1 MRVCAETQVS
11 NAPPMRYAGRASQ
24 LWGLLV
30 ILPVV
35 SAFLPPPSRLV
46 GTPAGLGGSRSH
58 AFATRTVRGR
68 GAISC
73 TLTSEDKTVI
83 NGEFDELLASKD
95 ILKTIDLLRKH
106 RNLLDLD
113 WSKVRTLCGVLLETR
128 FDMALSQ
135 ILWLVLSI

>member
-1 MRVCAETQVS
+1 MW
-11 NAPPMRYAGRASQ
+11 YARGRASQ

-113 WSKVRTLCGVLLETR
+113 WSKVRTWWYFWKSVWTW
-128 FDMALSQ
+128 ALSQ
-135 ILWLVLSI
+135 ILWWVL